1 LTADA
6 TGIALQPVRLRRA
19 TVVGLLLATA
29 QAPLGSTLASVG
41 LPDLSRSLAVA
52 LPAATTWIVTSY
64 LVVSI
69 VGQSPGG
76 KLGDL
81 VGATRT
87 VRIGMLMQVVGA
99 ACGTLASQLPALVLA
114 RVAMALGSAC
124 VIPSTIA
131 LLRART
137 PVAEHGRMFG
147 AVSATMGLSGAVGPA
162 LGGELVARFGWR
174 SMFAA
179 PLALTLFAGVLLAW
193 AGIDESHRDAARSR
207 DGVATGTAS
216 EGLRGAMR
224 DFDGIGTLLMAAWL
238 SALFAFSRVQNV
250 VTLGVFVLS
259 FALFLIR
266 EQRTRVP
273 VFDLRLFT
281 RPGFAAGSTLV
292 ALHNFAMYG
301 VLFLLPGYFE
311 HVRHSD
317 PATVGRTLFAM
328 MVGMFTMAP
337 IGGRLCD
344 RFGARASAVFG
355 VFPLLAGMLV
365 LQNLVQFERP
375 SQALVGLACV
385 GAGVGL
391 CNASAMAS
399 AMSSLPS
406 SAAAS
411 GAGAISTLR
420 YLGGVFSIL
429 TLSLSA
435 RLGENSLEAHVVALR
450 TFAIASLIS
459 ALVALALPTTRRT
472 ARSS

>member
-1 LTADA
+1 
-6 TGIALQPVRLRRA
+6 
-19 TVVGLLLATA
+19 
-29 QAPLGSTLASVG
+29 
-41 LPDLSRSLAVA
+41 
-52 LPAATTWIVTSY
+52 
-64 LVVSI
+64 
-69 VGQSPGG
+69 
-76 KLGDL
+76 
-81 VGATRT
+81 
-87 VRIGMLMQVVGA
+87 
-99 ACGTLASQLPALVLA
+99 
-114 RVAMALGSAC
+114 
-124 VIPSTIA
+124 
-131 LLRART
+131 
-137 PVAEHGRMFG
+137 
-147 AVSATMGLSGAVGPA
+147 MGLSGAVGPA

-179 PLALTLFAGVLLAW
+179 PLALTLVAGALLAW
-193 AGIDESHRDAARSR
+193 AGIDESHRPAARSG
-207 DGVATGTAS
+207 DGVATPSAD
-216 EGLRGAMR
+216 LRGAAR

-250 VTLGVFVLS
+250 VTFGAFVLA
-259 FALFLIR
+259 FILFLIR

-273 VFDLRLFT
+273 VFDLRLFAQ
-281 RPGFAAGSTLV
+281 PGFAAGSTLV

-301 VLFLLPGYFE
+301 VLFSLPGYFE
-311 HVRHSD
+311 RVRHSD

-355 VFPLLAGMLV
+355 VLPLLAGMLV

-399 AMSSLPS
+399 AMSSLPG

-435 RLGENSLEAHVVALR
+435 RLGADSLEAHTAALR
-450 TFAIASLIS
+450 AFAVASLLS
-459 ALVALALPTTRRT
+459 ALVALALPTTRRNAQAS